1 MHYRY
6 SKFVYMVLV
15 LVFYFLAMCSLERHF
30 LNTSISKVSYSIL
43 HSKRQKYLKSVKSV
57 SILLVVMIIF
67 SSPLLVRN
75 VLGIVQPLP
84 KVILSLVFILANI
97 NSFLNPMIYFIDI
110 VEFKTALKRLFSM
123 TQSSDDSSAGDT
135 MQIWTRYE
143 SLGYLANH
151 IGYFHSFL

>member
-75 VLGIVQPLP
+75 VLSIVQPLP

-135 MQIWTRYE
+135 MQI
-143 SLGYLANH
+143 
-151 IGYFHSFL
+151 

>member
-1 MHYRY
+1 
-6 SKFVYMVLV
+6 MVLV

-123 TQSSDDSSAGDT
+123 TQWSDDSSAGDT

-143 SLGYLANH
+143 SRGYLANH
-151 IGYFHSFL
+151 IGYFHLFL